1 MTNHIQNGKKE
12 KCLYLTPKTKINV
25 RLKKIRQIL
34 VVLSFLET
42 VKYI

>member
-12 KCLYLTPKTKINV
+12 KCLCLTPETKINV